1 MNTSTALVTGASVG
15 LGAEFAR
22 QLAAAGTNLV
32 LVARNESQL
41 EELAGRL
48 RGAYGVEIE
57 VLPAD
62 LTNLTHCAVVERR
75 LADPDRPVDVLVNN
89 AGVGM
94 RKRFT
99 LGSVDDEDRMLA
111 LNVRAVMRLSHAVLP
126 GMKDRGRGAV
136 LNVSSVAG
144 FGPVA
149 SGSTYPATKAWVTNF
164 SESLF
169 SAMRPH
175 GVTVMALCPGFVHTE
190 FHARA
195 GLPIGQPGNRW
206 WLSAESVV
214 AAALRDLRRG
224 KAVSVP
230 TLRYHFV
237 VWLMRHLPKALLR
250 SAVVRNTRDR
260 VGKSNRAD

>member
-1 MNTSTALVTGASVG
+1 M
-15 LGAEFAR
+15 GAEFAR
-22 QLAAAGTNLV
+22 QLAADGRNLV
-32 LVARNESQL
+32 LVARNRAQL
-41 EELAGRL
+41 EELAGGL
-48 RGAYGVEIE
+48 REVHGVEVE

-62 LTNLTHCAVVERR
+62 LTDVVGCELVERR
-75 LADPDRPVDVLVNN
+75 LADASRPVDLLVNN

-126 GMKDRGRGAV
+126 GMKARGGGAV

-164 SESLF
+164 SESMF

-175 GVTVMALCPGFVHTE
+175 GVTVMALCPGFTHTE

-195 GLPIGQPGNRW
+195 GLPVGQPGNRW
-206 WLSAESVV
+206 WLSAEYVV
-214 AAALRDLRRG
+214 ATALRDLRRG
-224 KAVSVP
+224 RAVSVP
-230 TLRYHFV
+230 ALRYRFV

-260 VGKSNRAD
+260 VGKSSKGD